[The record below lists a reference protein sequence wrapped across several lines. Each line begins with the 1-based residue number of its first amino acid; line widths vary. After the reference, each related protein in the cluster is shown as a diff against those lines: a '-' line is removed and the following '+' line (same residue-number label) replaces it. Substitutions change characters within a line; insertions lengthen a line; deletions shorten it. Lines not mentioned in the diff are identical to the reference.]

1 MNAWKCVWKL
11 KYLLMLHFTF
21 IAVTVCYLDQLQILS
36 TAVVYNENNTWKM
49 RHFCCCALT
58 NKSKDK
64 CQRRSKS
71 RCLVCHKPG
80 RNDVE
85 SLLYP
90 KKLTIAAVYLIYI
103 ANSIFEYYNTC
114 TYVRFSEYKTGYIG
128 TLENLLS
135 YQEYHTYHSTKSDTF
150 TQEMT
155 ARWKIEMHIIQNIVI
170 IRTWFL

>member
-1 MNAWKCVWKL
+1 MCMKIEISSYVAFYIYCSDS
-11 KYLLMLHFTF
+11 LLPGPAPNIIHR
-21 IAVTVCYLDQLQILS
+21 
-36 TAVVYNENNTWKM
+36 AVVINENNTGK
-49 RHFCCCALT
+49 RRQICCCALT

-80 RNDVE
+80 RNYVD

-103 ANSIFEYYNTC
+103 ANSIFEALNVDHDHNTR
-114 TYVRFSEYKTGYIG
+114 TYVRFSEYRTGYIG

-135 YQEYHTYHSTKSDTF
+135 YQEYHTFHSTKSDTF

-155 ARWKIEMHIIQNIVI
+155 AR
-170 IRTWFL
+170 